1 MERLKDMKS
10 KFEKS
15 SLIIFIMALCFV
27 SNVVVGQ
34 TEKTL
39 IKSWPLSHFMTSNE
53 QIVIRNASGTYE
65 LNFPVSDRI
74 KPVSA
79 ILDLTLTNSNVLK
92 NNRSQVV
99 IYVNDYLIG
108 QIKLDPINNTTKVI
122 YQIAPEYLKQGYN
135 KITFK
140 AAQHYTDSECEDWSA
155 PELWTQFDAV
165 KSSLTLNYQNLP
177 VTEKLSKLNNLI
189 NDRLGHYFL
198 TIIRGD
204 KAVSDDYLYWGSIIT
219 QGVKLRLKYVP
230 LKLEESYI
238 EATGGL
244 EENEGAGRFKFN
256 MEHLTNDAVIVGSKD
271 QIRQLLPDNIAQA
284 IEGPYLGLFQQY
296 PNKHQF
302 ILVISGQ
309 TDDEVKSAVQSFAL
323 LNASFPD
330 AQQTVINALNF
341 PIAEPLLPDKSI
353 IPGNTYT
360 FSSLDFYNSFM
371 DIQNSEARLE
381 FRLPAD
387 LYSTEE
393 TLIKLNLNLAY
404 GAAMRK
410 DSVINISLNNGFVH
424 AVQLKEESGAHYQNY
439 QISVPLRN
447 FKPGLNTLT
456 FKSVLTPSEY
466 GECAFVQREN
476 LLANVYEDSTIS
488 FPETSR
494 VANLPDLK
502 LLERTGFPLLNNA
515 SGDNTVFKML
525 DTSSDSIASAWYLIA
540 QLVSYQGTPVFD
552 LNITQSDIYDKDNI
566 ALIGKISS
574 KNIPHILDEAPVKL
588 GKTNLFPYRFK
599 ERQVAQRE
607 TLIERLE
614 RVLFDNNIVNKAVA
628 TERENV
634 AISQT
639 AGLGNSYLMMSYVSQ
654 NSDGV
659 VLALLS
665 EGSNE
670 LYSGLTELFSTG
682 LWSKVQGNIFVWDK
696 DGQFYWE
703 RQGESIMSGDDN
715 LKMTWIMH
723 FSKYPWQW
731 LGLIF
736 TLLLLS
742 AWLMHKLLSR
752 YKKDTHS

>member
-1 MERLKDMKS
+1 MKS
-10 KFEKS
+10 KFENGS
-15 SLIIFIMALCFV
+15 FYIFILVFFLT
-27 SNVVVGQ
+27 SNVVIGQ

-74 KPVSA
+74 KPISA
-79 ILDLTLTNSNVLK
+79 VLDLTLTNSNVLK

-122 YQIAPEYLKQGYN
+122 YQIAPEYIIQGYN

-177 VTEKLSKLNNLI
+177 IAEKLSKLNSLI
-189 NDRLGHYFL
+189 NDRLEHYSL

-204 KAVSDDYLYWGSIIT
+204 KAVSDDYLYWGSIIA

-230 LKLEESYI
+230 LKLEESYM
-238 EATGGL
+238 ESTVSVEGNTGIGQ
-244 EENEGAGRFKFN
+244 FKIDMDQLN
-256 MEHLTNDAVIVGSKD
+256 NDAVIVGNKD
-271 QIRQLLPDNIAQA
+271 QIKQLLPDHVAQA
-284 IEGPYLGLFQQY
+284 IEGPYLGLFQQH
-296 PNKHQF
+296 PNTHQF

-341 PIAEPLLPDKSI
+341 PVAEPLLPDKSI

-360 FSSLDFYNSFM
+360 FSSLDFYNQFM
-371 DIQNSEARLE
+371 DIQSSEARLE

-393 TLIKLNLNLAY
+393 TLVKLNLNLAY

-424 AVQLKEESGAHYQNY
+424 AIQLKEESGAHYRNY

-476 LLANVYEDSTIS
+476 LLANVYEDSTLS
-488 FPETSR
+488 FPETGR

-552 LNITQSDIYDKDNI
+552 LNITQSDNYDKKNI
-566 ALIGKISS
+566 ALIGKISA
-574 KNIPHILDEAPVKL
+574 KNIPPILDGAPVKL

-599 ERQVAQRE
+599 ERQLAQNE
-607 TLIERLE
+607 SLIERFE
-614 RVLFDNNIVNKAVA
+614 RVLFDNNMINKPVA

-634 AISQT
+634 VISQT
-639 AGLGNSYLMMSYVSQ
+639 AGLGNSFLMMSYLSQ
-654 NSDGV
+654 KRDGV

-665 EGSNE
+665 EGSTE

-682 LWSKVQGNIFVWDK
+682 LWSQVQGNIFVWDK
-696 DGQFYWE
+696 NGKFHWE
-703 RQGESIMSGDDN
+703 RQGESIMSGDDS

-736 TLLLLS
+736 SILLFT
-742 AWLMHKLLSR
+742 AWLIHKFLSR
-752 YKKDTHS
+752 YKKATHS

>member
-1 MERLKDMKS
+1 MKS
-10 KFEKS
+10 KFENGS
-15 SLIIFIMALCFV
+15 FYIFILVFFLT
-27 SNVVVGQ
+27 SNVVIGQ

-74 KPVSA
+74 KPISA
-79 ILDLTLTNSNVLK
+79 VLDLTLTNSNVLK

-122 YQIAPEYLKQGYN
+122 YQIAPEYIIQGYN

-177 VTEKLSKLNNLI
+177 ITEKLSKLNSLI
-189 NDRLGHYFL
+189 NDRLEHYSL

-204 KAVSDDYLYWGSIIT
+204 KAVSDDYLYWGSIIA

-230 LKLEESYI
+230 LKLEESYM
-238 EATGGL
+238 ESTVSVEGNTGIGQ
-244 EENEGAGRFKFN
+244 FKIDMDQLN
-256 MEHLTNDAVIVGSKD
+256 NDAVIVGNKD
-271 QIRQLLPDNIAQA
+271 QIKQLLPDHVAQA
-284 IEGPYLGLFQQY
+284 IEGPYLGLFQQH
-296 PNKHQF
+296 PNTHQF

-341 PIAEPLLPDKSI
+341 PVAEPLLPDKSI

-360 FSSLDFYNSFM
+360 FSSLDFYNQFM
-371 DIQNSEARLE
+371 DIQSSEARLE

-393 TLIKLNLNLAY
+393 TLVKLNLNLAY

-424 AVQLKEESGAHYQNY
+424 AIQLKEESGAHYRNY

-476 LLANVYEDSTIS
+476 LLANVYEDSTLS
-488 FPETSR
+488 FPETGR

-552 LNITQSDIYDKDNI
+552 LNITQSDNYDKKNI
-566 ALIGKISS
+566 ALIGKISA
-574 KNIPHILDEAPVKL
+574 KNIPPILDGAPVKL

-599 ERQVAQRE
+599 ERQLAQNE
-607 TLIERLE
+607 SLIERFE
-614 RVLFDNNIVNKAVA
+614 RVLFDNNMINKPVA

-634 AISQT
+634 VISQT
-639 AGLGNSYLMMSYVSQ
+639 AGLGNSFLMMSYLSQ
-654 NSDGV
+654 KRDGV

-665 EGSNE
+665 EGSTE

-682 LWSKVQGNIFVWDK
+682 LWSQVQGNIFVWDK
-696 DGQFYWE
+696 NGKFHWE
-703 RQGESIMSGDDN
+703 RQGESIMSGDDS

-736 TLLLLS
+736 SILLFT
-742 AWLMHKLLSR
+742 AWLIHKFLSR
-752 YKKDTHS
+752 YKKATHS